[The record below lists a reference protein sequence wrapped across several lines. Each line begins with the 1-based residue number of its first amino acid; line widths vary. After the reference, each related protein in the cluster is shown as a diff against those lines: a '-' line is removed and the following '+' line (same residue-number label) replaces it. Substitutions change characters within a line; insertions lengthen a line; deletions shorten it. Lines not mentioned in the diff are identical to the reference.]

1 MSSYIKNIA
10 IVGAGGNLG
19 SLITKALLEAKK
31 FNITIISRA
40 GSESSF
46 PTDPSITVKQGDYI
60 SAEFLVGA
68 FAGIE
73 AAIFTLHWSA
83 IPELEIK
90 LVEAAAEA
98 GVKWIVPAEYVSQP
112 CCIYP
117 IRFDIQDI
125 AESDR

>member
-1 MSSYIKNIA
+1 MTSYIKNIA

-19 SLITKALLEAKK
+19 SLVVNALLDAKR
-31 FNITIISRA
+31 FNITIISRT

-46 PTDPSITVKQGDYI
+46 PTDPSITIKQGDYS
-60 SAEFLVGA
+60 SAGFLAEA

-90 LVEAAAEA
+90 LIEAAAEA
-98 GVKWIVPAEYVSQP
+98 GVKWIVPSEYAFRYS
-112 CCIYP
+112 
-117 IRFDIQDI
+117 
-125 AESDR
+125 

>member
-1 MSSYIKNIA
+1 MSNFIKNIA

-19 SLITKALLEAKK
+19 SLVTKALLEAKK

-40 GSESSF
+40 ESKSSL
-46 PTDPSITVKQGDYI
+46 PADASITVKQGDYT
-60 SAEFLVGA
+60 SAEFLVEA

-90 LVEAAAEA
+90 LIEAAAEA
-98 GVKWIVPAEYVSQP
+98 GVK
-112 CCIYP
+112 
-117 IRFDIQDI
+117 
-125 AESDR
+125 